1 MRPQLETGRP
11 TRVDSGADGDLEDAS
26 AATATNKLRE
36 GVGGLFGAVGA
47 EAMVEAVGEVL
58 SGSGGEA
65 A

>member
-1 MRPQLETGRP
+1 M
-11 TRVDSGADGDLEDAS
+11 DSGADGDLEDAS